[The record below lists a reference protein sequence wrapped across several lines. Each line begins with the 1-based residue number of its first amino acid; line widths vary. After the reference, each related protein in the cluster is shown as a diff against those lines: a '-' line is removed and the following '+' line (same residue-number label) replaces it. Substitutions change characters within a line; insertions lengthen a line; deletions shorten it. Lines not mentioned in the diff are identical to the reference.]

1 MNMNYIVIAWVISL
15 LSLYFVS
22 EIAQEEIDKQIESQ
36 QLQTGGAADR

>member
-15 LSLYFVS
+15 LGLYFVS